1 MAVYR
6 RGLDIEVVQMAPVL
20 RYRMRDALYREL
32 CAAFDR
38 ALRQYRKT
46 VMAEHIRDIMLKA
59 SEEEQSTA
67 LDIRTCQD
75 SMQ

>member
-6 RGLDIEVVQMAPVL
+6 QGLDIEVVQMAPVL
-20 RYRMRDALYREL
+20 RYRMKGSLYREL
-32 CAAFDR
+32 CSAFDR
-38 ALRQYRKT
+38 TLNQYRKT
-46 VMAEHIRDIMLKA
+46 VMAEHVRDIMLKA